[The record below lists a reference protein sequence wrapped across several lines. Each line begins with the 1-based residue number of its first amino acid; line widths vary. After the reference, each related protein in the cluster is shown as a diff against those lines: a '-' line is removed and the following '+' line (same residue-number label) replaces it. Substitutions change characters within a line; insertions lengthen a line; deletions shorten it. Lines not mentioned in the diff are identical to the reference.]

1 MAVVFFKI
9 KVLDFIL
16 KPFSMISGVISP
28 MAQMRTMAREYD
40 SDYEFA
46 CAVITGDDSDQHG
59 NDYSVYVFNAD
70 VPNFLV
76 ES

>member
-1 MAVVFFKI
+1 M
-9 KVLDFIL
+9 LT
-16 KPFSMISGVISP
+16 VIP
-28 MAQMRTMAREYD
+28 AMAQIRTMAREYD